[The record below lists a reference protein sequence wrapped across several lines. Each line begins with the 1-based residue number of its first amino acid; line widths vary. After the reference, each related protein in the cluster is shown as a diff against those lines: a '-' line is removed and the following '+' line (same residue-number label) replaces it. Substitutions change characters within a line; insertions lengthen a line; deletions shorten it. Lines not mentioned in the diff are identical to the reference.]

1 MENLN
6 DEREIKELGIIGL
19 DSDGDPIIREPVRVT
34 LSEFKRTKF
43 LDIRKVYNRDGE
55 WLPTN
60 KGITLTEDTFEA
72 VLGILNKQK
81 DEIKEWIK
89 HEKK

>member
-1 MENLN
+1 MENL
-6 DEREIKELGIIGL
+6 DYERETMELGIVGL
-19 DSDGDPIIREPVRVT
+19 DPEGAPLIREPIRVT

-43 LDIRKVYNRDGE
+43 LDIRKVYNRDGD
-55 WLPTN
+55 WLPTA

-72 VLGILNKQK
+72 ILEILNKQK